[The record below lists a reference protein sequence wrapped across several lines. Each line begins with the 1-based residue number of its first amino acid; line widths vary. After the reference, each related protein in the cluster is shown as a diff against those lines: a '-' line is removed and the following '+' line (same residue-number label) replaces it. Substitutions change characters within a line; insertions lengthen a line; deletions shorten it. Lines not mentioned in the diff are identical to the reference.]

1 MENQSG
7 KSFISAE
14 IITSTFSVRIIYFS
28 IDSCTHT
35 GTLPL
40 VSRQLAPCTIRPDN
54 SPPIFKQLAPR
65 SFIHYRAKRAA
76 KYMYPRLNVIQINRR
91 SFIHYRTNYSPSFI
105 HYRVWRSGASCLR
118 RIVQWASCLTSIVK
132 VVTVTDPQLLWHS
145 WSKTAQ
151 THEKLMSLC

>member
-91 SFIHYRTNYSPSFI
+91 SFIHYRTNYSSFFYPLPSLKIGGEF
-105 HYRVWRSGASCLR
+105 
-118 RIVQWASCLTSIVK
+118 VQWASCLTSIVK
-132 VVTVTDPQLLWHS
+132 VVTFYGSTATLTFMIKNRTD
-145 WSKTAQ
+145 T
-151 THEKLMSLC
+151 